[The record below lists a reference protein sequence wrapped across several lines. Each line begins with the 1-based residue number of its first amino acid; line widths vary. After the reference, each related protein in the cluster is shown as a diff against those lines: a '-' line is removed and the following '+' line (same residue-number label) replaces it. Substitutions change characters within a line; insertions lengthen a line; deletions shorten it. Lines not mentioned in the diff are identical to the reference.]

1 MTAQPLI
8 SVVDDDEGVRRSLD
22 GLVRSLGYRVEMFDS
37 AESFLGSHCATDSQ
51 CVISDVQ
58 MPGGMSG
65 IELTQ
70 TMGDRGV
77 ITPVILISAFADDK
91 VRTEAREAGA
101 HCFLKK
107 PFDGE
112 ALIACLDKALEG

>member
-22 GLVRSLGYRVEMFDS
+22 GLVRSLGYRVEVFDS
-37 AESFLGSHCATDSQ
+37 AESFLSSPYARASQ

-58 MPGGMSG
+58 MPGGMTG
-65 IELTQ
+65 IELTH
-70 TMGDRGV
+70 TMSDSGTT
-77 ITPVILISAFADDK
+77 TPIILISAFADDD
-91 VRTEAREAGA
+91 VRAQARSAGA

-112 ALIACLDKALEG
+112 ALIACLDRELEA